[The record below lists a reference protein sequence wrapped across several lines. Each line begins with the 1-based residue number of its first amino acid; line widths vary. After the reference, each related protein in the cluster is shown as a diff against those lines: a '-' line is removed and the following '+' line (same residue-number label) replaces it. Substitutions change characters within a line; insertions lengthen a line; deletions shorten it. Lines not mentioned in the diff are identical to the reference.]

1 MLHALEMLR
10 RCSSPEVGIT
20 FRSCKKDRGGFG
32 KKHITIYYR
41 NYMGQESGLEEARP
55 FDRACKRNNA
65 KDDEYNPET

>member
-10 RCSSPEVGIT
+10 RCSSPEVG
-20 FRSCKKDRGGFG
+20 
-32 KKHITIYYR
+32 ITIYYR